1 MSEWFSH
8 DAQLQKLSC
17 EKLFDLG
24 LLNLIVFRLTSYLN
38 LLH

>member
-24 LLNLIVFRLTSYLN
+24 LLNL
-38 LLH
+38 